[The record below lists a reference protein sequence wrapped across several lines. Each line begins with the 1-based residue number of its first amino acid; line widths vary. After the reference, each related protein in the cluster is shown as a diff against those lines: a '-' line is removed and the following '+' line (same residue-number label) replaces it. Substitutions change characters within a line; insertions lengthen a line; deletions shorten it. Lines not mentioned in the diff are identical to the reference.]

1 MLPTILKLLASA
13 SAVPV
18 HDEPA
23 AGCVVHQPPNANP
36 GLASVPVLLRTVTD
50 APFEYAVASVGTEP
64 LVAVLW
70 L

>member
-1 MLPTILKLLASA
+1 MVKLLASA
-13 SAVPV
+13 SGTPV
-18 HDEPA
+18 HDDPA
-23 AGCVVHQPPNANP
+23 AGCVVHQPPNVYP

-50 APFEYAVASVGTEP
+50 APFEYAVVSVGTEP